1 MGKRIVIIDGNS
13 LINRAYYAMQRPMI
27 TKEGIYTQGI
37 YGFINMLTKIQD
49 DYVPD
54 YITVAWDRKAPTFRH
69 EEYKEYK
76 AGRKK
81 MPPELAMEIPLMKD
95 ILTAMNIENL
105 EIDGFEA
112 DDIIGTVARIAEED
126 GLEPLIITGD
136 KDALQ
141 LATDVTHVLITKKGI
156 SEFDLY
162 DREKMIERYQL
173 TPEQFIDLKGLM
185 GDQSDNIPGIPGVG
199 EKTGIKLL
207 TQFGSVA
214 NLLAN
219 TDQISNV
226 KLRAKVEENAQLAAM
241 SRRLATIN
249 QYVPLDIEMEKY
261 KVAQPDYNALINLY
275 VKLEFN
281 SFLKRLHI
289 EDNPEMSMD
298 FDDSDVEYSK
308 TEIVALEGLEFLNEL
323 NAETPVII
331 KVFSDN
337 NHIEEPAIFG
347 VAFLIDDKY
356 YYVNFDAADIL
367 NELIVLLNEKKL
379 KLIGHDLIK
388 DYYALMYKGFTC
400 PITEFDTAI
409 AQYVID
415 PTKSNY
421 NMKTLAFEN
430 LHYELKDEKEFM
442 EESGQ
447 IDLLGGS
454 TSKYID
460 YGFDWCI
467 AVKRLMQQQKKS
479 LAENQLERVFEQVE
493 LPLIEVLASMEVEG
507 FHVDKRTLE
516 TFGTILKEEIIKLE
530 KGIYSL
536 AGTEFNINSPAQ
548 LGEILFEKLEL
559 PAGKKT
565 KRGYST
571 SADVLEKIRDKH
583 PIVDMVLQYRTL
595 SKLNSTYV
603 EGLKPLIGKDG
614 KIRAH
619 LQQTVTATG
628 RISCTE
634 PNLQN
639 IPIRQD
645 LGRQLRK
652 AFVPGCENCTLV
664 GADYSQIELRILAHL
679 SGDENLIEAFN
690 NGDDIHRNTAARVF
704 NLDYDAVTPLD
715 RSRAKAVNFGVIYG
729 MSGFGLSEELQIT
742 RKEAEKYIKDYF
754 DKHTAVK
761 NYMDEQVA
769 NCKANGYSET
779 IMGRKRYIHEINSSA
794 YMTRQFGER
803 LAMNSPI
810 QGSAAD
816 IIKIAMIKVYR
827 ELKEKNYQSKLI
839 LQVHDE
845 LIIKTV
851 KSELDEIEELLVRNM
866 ENAMEL
872 KVKLESDLNQG
883 DTWYD
888 LK

>member
-1 MGKRIVIIDGNS
+1 M
-13 LINRAYYAMQRPMI
+13 
-27 TKEGIYTQGI
+27 
-37 YGFINMLTKIQD
+37 
-49 DYVPD
+49 
-54 YITVAWDRKAPTFRH
+54 
-69 EEYKEYK
+69 
-76 AGRKK
+76 
-81 MPPELAMEIPLMKD
+81 
-95 ILTAMNIENL
+95 
-105 EIDGFEA
+105 
-112 DDIIGTVARIAEED
+112 
-126 GLEPLIITGD
+126 
-136 KDALQ
+136 
-141 LATDVTHVLITKKGI
+141 
-156 SEFDLY
+156 
-162 DREKMIERYQL
+162 
-173 TPEQFIDLKGLM
+173 
-185 GDQSDNIPGIPGVG
+185 
-199 EKTGIKLL
+199 
-207 TQFGSVA
+207 
-214 NLLAN
+214 
-219 TDQISNV
+219 
-226 KLRAKVEENAQLAAM
+226 
-241 SRRLATIN
+241 
-249 QYVPLDIEMEKY
+249 
-261 KVAQPDYNALINLY
+261 
-275 VKLEFN
+275 
-281 SFLKRLHI
+281 
-289 EDNPEMSMD
+289 
-298 FDDSDVEYSK
+298 
-308 TEIVALEGLEFLNEL
+308 
-323 NAETPVII
+323 
-331 KVFSDN
+331 
-337 NHIEEPAIFG
+337 
-347 VAFLIDDKY
+347 
-356 YYVNFDAADIL
+356 
-367 NELIVLLNEKKL
+367 
-379 KLIGHDLIK
+379 
-388 DYYALMYKGFTC
+388 
-400 PITEFDTAI
+400 
-409 AQYVID
+409 
-415 PTKSNY
+415 
-421 NMKTLAFEN
+421 
-430 LHYELKDEKEFM
+430 
-442 EESGQ
+442 
-447 IDLLGGS
+447 
-454 TSKYID
+454 
-460 YGFDWCI
+460 
-467 AVKRLMQQQKKS
+467 KRLMQQQKKI

-493 LPLIEVLASMEVEG
+493 LPLVEVLASMEMEG
-507 FHVDKRTLE
+507 FHVDKGTLE
-516 TFGTILKEEIIKLE
+516 TFGTILKEEIGKLE
-530 KGIYSL
+530 KGIYAL

-652 AFVPGCENCTLV
+652 AFVPGCEECTLV

-679 SGDENLIEAFN
+679 SGDENLIDAFN

-742 RKEAEKYIKDYF
+742 RKEAEKYIKEYF

-779 IMGRKRYIHEINSSA
+779 IMGRKRYIHEINSSN
-794 YMTRQFGER
+794 YMTRQLGER